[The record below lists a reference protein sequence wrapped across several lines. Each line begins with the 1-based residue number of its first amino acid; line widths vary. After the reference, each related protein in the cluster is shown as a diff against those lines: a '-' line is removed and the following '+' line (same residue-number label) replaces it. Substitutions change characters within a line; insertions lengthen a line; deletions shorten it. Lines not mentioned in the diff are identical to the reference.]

1 MIKVYYGVIME
12 DQQKLDEMVNELNLY
27 KSQAE
32 VLQQQ
37 VEAIQASLAEVET
50 LESTLEDVKDQN
62 SLEALVPV
70 GAGSFM
76 NAEIKN
82 TNEIVMSIGAG
93 VAIKKS
99 VEEAKETLS
108 SQKEE
113 LNDSLD
119 KMLKNLQ
126 KISQIV
132 AQLSPQ
138 AEELMRKLQ
147 ASNTEQLM

>member
-1 MIKVYYGVIME
+1 ME
-12 DQQKLDEMVNELNLY
+12 DQQRLDEMINELNMY
-27 KSQAE
+27 KNQAE
-32 VLQQQ
+32 LLQQQ
-37 VEAIQASLAEVET
+37 VEAIQASLAEVEI
-50 LESTLEDVKDQN
+50 LESTLEDIKDKK
-62 SLEALVPV
+62 SLETMVPV

-76 NAEIKN
+76 NAELKN
-82 TNEIVMSIGAG
+82 TDEVIMSVGAG

-99 VEEAKETLS
+99 AEEAKETLT

-119 KMLKNLQ
+119 KMMSNLQ

-138 AEELMRKLQ
+138 AEELMRKVQ
-147 ASNTEQLM
+147 ADQTPQSV

>member
-1 MIKVYYGVIME
+1 ME
-12 DQQKLDEMVNELNLY
+12 DQQKLDEMVNEINLY
-27 KSQAE
+27 KNQAE

-37 VEAIQASLAEVET
+37 VEAVQTSLAEVEI
-50 LESTLEDVKDQN
+50 LESTLDDIKDEK
-62 SLEALVPV
+62 SLETLVPV

-76 NAEIKN
+76 HAEIKK
-82 TNEIVMSIGAG
+82 TDEIIMSVGAG
-93 VAIKKS
+93 MAIKKS
-99 VEEAKETLS
+99 AEEAKETLT

-138 AEELMRKLQ
+138 AEELMKKVQ
-147 ASNTEQLM
+147 TDQTSQPM

>member
-1 MIKVYYGVIME
+1 ME
-12 DQQKLDEMVNELNLY
+12 DQQRLDEMVNELNMY

-32 VLQQQ
+32 LLQQQ
-37 VEAIQASLAEVET
+37 VEAIQASLTEVEV
-50 LESTLEDVKDQN
+50 LESTLEDIKDKK
-62 SLEALVPV
+62 SLETMVPV

-76 NAEIKN
+76 NAEITN
-82 TNEIVMSIGAG
+82 TDEVIMSVGAG

-99 VEEAKETLS
+99 AEEAKETLA
-108 SQKEE
+108 SQKKE

-119 KMLKNLQ
+119 KMMSNLQ

-138 AEELMRKLQ
+138 AEELMRKVQ
-147 ASNTEQLM
+147 ASQTP

>member
-1 MIKVYYGVIME
+1 ME
-12 DQQKLDEMVNELNLY
+12 DQQRLDEMVNELNLY

-37 VEAIQASLAEVET
+37 VEAIQASLAEVEI
-50 LESTLEDVKDQN
+50 LESTLEDVKEKN

-82 TNEIVMSIGAG
+82 TDEIIMSVGAG

-99 VEEAKETLS
+99 VEDAKETLS
-108 SQKEE
+108 SQKDE

-138 AEELMRKLQ
+138 AEELMRKVQ
-147 ASNTEQLM
+147 ANNAQQAM